1 MTCIKARHYELT
13 CKKLQH
19 QEPSA
24 ENMCILLYF
33 NLMLTL
39 QRHKDKHNIVTV
51 THVNPRTTYPEI
63 FYLQHKLTS
72 DQSYPAAV
80 PNPR

>member
-39 QRHKDKHNIVTV
+39 QRHT
-51 THVNPRTTYPEI
+51 
-63 FYLQHKLTS
+63 QHCYS
-72 DQSYPAAV
+72 DTCESQNNVS
-80 PNPR
+80 